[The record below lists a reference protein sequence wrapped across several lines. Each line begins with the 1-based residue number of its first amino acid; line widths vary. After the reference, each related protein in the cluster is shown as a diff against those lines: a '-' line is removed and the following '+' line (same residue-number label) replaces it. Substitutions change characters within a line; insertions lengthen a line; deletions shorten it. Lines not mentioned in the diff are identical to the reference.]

1 MFQATIRR
9 LAQSAAGPTKRAPL
23 TIANNP
29 YKTRKV
35 WPPNF
40 KELSPQ
46 QQLRFEKKY
55 KRRVYLAH
63 HSEKWD
69 KGVRI
74 VRFVMVSGWYLPY
87 VVADLPR

>member
-1 MFQATIRR
+1 M
-9 LAQSAAGPTKRAPL
+9 
-23 TIANNP
+23 ANNP

-40 KELSPQ
+40 QELSPQ

-74 VRFVMVSGWYLPY
+74 FRFVMISGRYKSR
-87 VVADLPR
+87 VVPELTC